1 MAPLSDPLK
10 RFQEALAEARSGR
23 GGARKP
29 ERTLEQLPLAA
40 RRKRAREAAAQAK
53 KKWRIP
59 ASVRQYLPYVAAFLV
74 VLAPL
79 LHNPPRD
86 NEVPPYLVGIWRT
99 DAPGYED
106 RYFQFAPRNLVFGT
120 GGIEGEAYMIAEV
133 QAAPADE
140 GAQGDA
146 SKRMLFTIRYM
157 KMDKLEYELSFYYDP
172 APAEVITFKH
182 QEKLTWTRKGRDS

>member
-1 MAPLSDPLK
+1 MGP
-10 RFQEALAEARSGR
+10 QR
-23 GGARKP
+23 GLPVGTRR
-29 ERTLEQLPLAA
+29 RTRASLPPP
-40 RRKRAREAAAQAK
+40 K
-53 KKWRIP
+53 KGWTLPPK
-59 ASVRQYLPYVAAFLV
+59 VKQYLPYVIAFLV
-74 VLAPL
+74 ILAPL
-79 LHNPPRD
+79 LYNPPR
-86 NEVPPYLVGIWRT
+86 NNTVPPYLLGVWRST
-99 DAPGYED
+99 TPGYED

-172 APAEVITFKH
+172 EPAEVITFKH
-182 QEKLTWTRKGRDS
+182 QEKLKWTRKGRDS